1 MSDAVDDITDFQHR
15 GAAMNPEQLWQD
27 YVAHTG
33 FSVSAELAP
42 HFKRVFLDGVEWRR
56 EFPESPISETGGQ

>member
-1 MSDAVDDITDFQHR
+1 MD
-15 GAAMNPEQLWQD
+15 PEQLWQD

-56 EFPESPISETGGQ
+56 QFPESPISETGAHRG